1 MSVTTLNTI
10 KNSLAAFA
18 SYHLQLK
25 RFQLSFFENFD
36 GFSTS
41 AVQFPILYAIPQDVQ
56 LQENINSFTIRVYAV
71 DILQTDR
78 TNEVDVINDTLL
90 ILRDLRNWLALAD
103 NGLNIL
109 NNPIAIPV
117 NNFLVDYTA
126 GWYIDIEV
134 EGNAENNE
142 CSIPFSS
149 NFLLSGNSCSYTFI
163 APYLTCDTLSGC
175 STILGIQDD
184 ITDIYQILATLTGGT
199 SGGNFLPLSGGTL
212 TGPVIGTT
220 FNGTFIGDG
229 SQLTGITATTGV
241 DIYTTGA
248 TLDSNTSV
256 ATFNRNDG
264 NDYTLDLSFLN
275 VPTLQQVT
283 DSGFQTTNPIYIIG
297 NSLSVGT
304 QQDTFGIQ
312 ILDINNNDNLTVGV
326 GTNINGQGF
335 ITLYNESG
343 ATQTTIENGNIN
355 TTGQYLGDGSALTG
369 IPNTFTTGATF
380 NAATRIATF
389 NRNDGGTYLLSGITD
404 ITITGGTYNNA
415 TGTATF
421 RNNTGGTFD
430 VVGFTTG
437 GTSGFDVFVTGGTY
451 NNATGTATFRN
462 NTGGTF
468 NVTGFTTG
476 GTGSVDLTVGTT
488 QINNGRNTNILF
500 QSGTTLLQSNA
511 FNYVASSNTMTLSAG
526 TANLSLRTP
535 NNGLHFFDTG
545 FAGSGY
551 YIGSAPTI
559 GGTNNYLQISPGS
572 IQFFNLPTGAR
583 TLFTFNNSPTGNL
596 ELGNFANRV
605 RITHSAWATN
615 WEVGGRD
622 GNWGLGSTGTQ
633 PALTTRGVFWQEIGV
648 APVANITDAFQQYA
662 ADATTG
668 GTAAPH
674 FRTENGNVIK
684 LYQQNTGTTQ
694 ATIVHATGTNI
705 KVDDT
710 FDGYTLA
717 QVVRAL
723 RNAGLLA

>member
-275 VPTLQQVT
+275 VPNLQQVT
-283 DSGFQTTNPIYIIG
+283 DSGFITNNTIYISG
-297 NSLSVGT
+297 NSLSVGNS
-304 QQDTFGIQ
+304 QSLPAIQ
-312 ILDINNNDNLTVGV
+312 ILDIDNLDNLTVEI
-326 GTNINGQGF
+326 GTNPTGQGF
-335 ITLYNESG
+335 ISTND
-343 ATQTTIENGNIN
+343 ENGVPQTIIN
-355 TTGQYLGDGSALTG
+355 NGDISTTGQYFGDGSALTG

-380 NAATRIATF
+380 NQATRTATF
-389 NRNDGGTYLLSGITD
+389 NRNDGVSYLLSGITD
-404 ITITGGTYNNA
+404 
-415 TGTATF
+415 
-421 RNNTGGTFD
+421 
-430 VVGFTTG
+430 TT
-437 GTSGFDVFVTGGTY
+437 VTGGTY
-451 NNATGTATFRN
+451 NNATGTATFAN

-468 NVTGFTTG
+468 TVTGFTTG

-526 TANLSLRTP
+526 TANFSLRTP

-583 TLFTFNNSPTGNL
+583 TLFTFNSSPTGNL
-596 ELGNFANRV
+596 ELGNFANRF

-615 WEVGGRD
+615 WEVSGRD

>member
-78 TNEVDVINDTLL
+78 SNEVDVINDTLL

-163 APYLTCDTLSGC
+163 APYLTCETLSGC

-184 ITDIYQILATLTGGT
+184 ITDIYQILSTITGGT

-212 TGPVIGTT
+212 TGGVNGTT
-220 FNGTFIGDG
+220 FTGTFIGDG

-283 DSGFQTTNPIYIIG
+283 DSGFVTNNPIYISG
-297 NSLSVGT
+297 NTLSVSGPQGT
-304 QQDTFGIQ
+304 SSIQ
-312 ILDINNNDNLTVGV
+312 ILDSDNFDNIVVEVGINPT
-326 GTNINGQGF
+326 GQGF
-335 ITLYNESG
+335 VVTND
-343 ATQTTIENGNIN
+343 ENGVPQTVIN
-355 TTGQYLGDGSALTG
+355 NGDISTTGQYFGDGSALTG
-369 IPNTFTTGATF
+369 IPDTFV
-380 NAATRIATF
+380 
-389 NRNDGGTYLLSGITD
+389 
-404 ITITGGTYNNA
+404 TGGTYNNA
-415 TGTATF
+415 TGIATF
-421 RNNTGGTFD
+421 SNNTGGTFT
-430 VVGFTTG
+430 VTGFTTG

-451 NNATGTATFRN
+451 NNATGIATFSN

-476 GTGSVDLTVGTT
+476 GTGSVDLTVGLT

-500 QSGTTLLQSNA
+500 QSGSTLLQSNA

-535 NNGLHFFDTG
+535 NNSLHFFDTG
-545 FAGSGY
+545 NPGSGY
-551 YIGSAPTI
+551 YIGTAPTV
-559 GGTNNYLQISPGS
+559 GGTNNYMVFAPGS
-572 IQFFNLPTGAR
+572 MQFFNLPTGAR
-583 TLFTFNNSPTGNL
+583 TVFSFNASPTGNL
-596 ELGNFANRV
+596 DLGNFANRFRV
-605 RITHSAWATN
+605 THSSWATN

-622 GNWGLGSTGTQ
+622 GNWGLNSTGTQ
-633 PALTTRGVFWQEIGV
+633 PASTTRGVFWQEIGV

-674 FRTENGNVIK
+674 FRTENGNIIK

-694 ATIVHATGTNI
+694 ATVVHSGGGTNI
-705 KVDDT
+705 KTDDT